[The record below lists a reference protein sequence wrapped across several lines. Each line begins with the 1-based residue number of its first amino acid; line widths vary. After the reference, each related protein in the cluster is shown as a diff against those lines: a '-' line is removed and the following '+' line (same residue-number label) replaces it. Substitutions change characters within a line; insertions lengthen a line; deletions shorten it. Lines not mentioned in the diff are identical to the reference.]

1 MRYGDDYRIGGWNV
15 RLSIQVLTNRSGVHP
30 APKKPRS
37 SIVTELEELE
47 VTDLATIEEAV
58 ALIDKGLG
66 GLTERQL
73 VSASEVADLLLDVR
87 SLLSVS
93 ATAG

>member
-1 MRYGDDYRIGGWNV
+1 MTD
-15 RLSIQVLTNRSGVHP
+15 
-30 APKKPRS
+30 
-37 SIVTELEELE
+37 LEELD
-47 VTDLATIEEAV
+47 VTDVTPIDEAL

-87 SLLSVS
+87 SLLSDPVVQES
-93 ATAG
+93 

>member
-1 MRYGDDYRIGGWNV
+1 M
-15 RLSIQVLTNRSGVHP
+15 
-30 APKKPRS
+30 
-37 SIVTELEELE
+37 TELEELE
-47 VTDLATIEEAV
+47 VTDLAPIEEAV

-87 SLLSVS
+87 SLLSV
-93 ATAG
+93 TAPTG